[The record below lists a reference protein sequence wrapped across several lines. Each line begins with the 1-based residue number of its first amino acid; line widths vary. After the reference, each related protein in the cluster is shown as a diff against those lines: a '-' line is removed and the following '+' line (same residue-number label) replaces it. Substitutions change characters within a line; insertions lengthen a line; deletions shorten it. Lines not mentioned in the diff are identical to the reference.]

1 MAAAVKAFQAGDD
14 AWPAPAKLN
23 LSLHVTGRRPDGY
36 HELQTVFQF
45 LDVGDRLWFTLREQ
59 PGIELQGGLP
69 GIPPGADLI
78 EQAARRLAGTR
89 SDLPGVHIRLEKNLP
104 AGGGLGG
111 GSSDAATT
119 LVALNELWGL
129 GLDEDEL
136 AALGVSLGADVPVFV
151 RGRAAWAEGVGER
164 LTPLPAL
171 EEPWYLVVDP
181 QVSVSTAGIFSDPGL
196 TRNGPS
202 LRIPDFLSGAG
213 VNHLEPVVVRRY
225 PAVGKALEWLSKH
238 QPARM
243 TGSGACVFARCPD
256 RRQAEDLLR
265 QLPAPWTGFVARGCN
280 RSPLQERLAARRS
293 A

>member
-1 MAAAVKAFQAGDD
+1 VKAFQPGED

-23 LSLHVTGRRPDGY
+23 LFLHVTGRRPDGY

-45 LDVGDRLWFTLREQ
+45 LDVGDRLWFTLRKQ

-69 GIPPGADLI
+69 GIPPGADLV
-78 EQAARRLAGTR
+78 EQAARRLAEARG
-89 SDLPGVHIRLEKNLP
+89 DLPGVHIRLEKNLP

-111 GSSDAATT
+111 GSSDAATA
-119 LVALNELWGL
+119 LVALNELWELGL
-129 GLDEDEL
+129 GMDEL
-136 AALGVSLGADVPVFV
+136 AALGVTLGADVPVFV
-151 RGRAAWAEGVGER
+151 RGRAAWAEGVGEL

-181 QVSVSTAGIFSDPGL
+181 RVSVSTAGIFSDPGL

-225 PAVGKALEWLSKH
+225 PEVGKALEWLSKH

-256 RRQAEDLLR
+256 RGRAEDLLR
-265 QLPAPWTGFVARGCN
+265 QLPAPWTGFVARGRN
-280 RSPLQERLAARRS
+280 RSPLLERLAARRS